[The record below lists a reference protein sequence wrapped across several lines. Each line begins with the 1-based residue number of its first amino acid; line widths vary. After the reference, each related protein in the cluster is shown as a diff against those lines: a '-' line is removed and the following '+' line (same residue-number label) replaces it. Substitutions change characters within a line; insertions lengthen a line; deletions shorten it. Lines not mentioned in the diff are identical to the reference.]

1 MTRRS
6 LWIIFAAVV
15 VGSLAV
21 AGIVGS
27 AHRSGANENKLQEVR
42 KVLELKATEGKVV
55 EQKRLVVGKAAASS
69 HTRTELSR
77 PAAIKSRHD
86 IRVLESEH
94 PEVLNYLKEPVDNL
108 LTHDD
113 NLERENA
120 DLRQLA
126 TVDTSVVKNL
136 TERLELKQTELE
148 LTPKPSRCGRKCGI
162 TLGILGTL
170 GAAIVLGAATK

>member
-6 LWIIFAAVV
+6 LWIAFVAVV

-21 AGIVGS
+21 AWVVAG
-27 AHRSGANENKLQEVR
+27 AHRSGAKENQLQEVR
-42 KVLELKATEGKVV
+42 KVLVLKTAEGKVV
-55 EQKRLVVGKAAASS
+55 QKERLLAGQAATSS

-162 TLGILGTL
+162 VLGILGTV
-170 GAAIVLGAATK
+170 GAAIALGAVTK